1 MLKDP
6 IVAALAFAL
15 IAAAVPAQAQD
26 AAADYPN
33 KPVRIIVTVPPGGAV
48 DTVTRITA
56 EELRKKLGQPFIVEN
71 RGAGAGVV
79 AAEAVLGSPPDGYTL
94 MASQPA
100 PITVIKLLFNN
111 VNFDPSVFEPVVLMS
126 RIPNVLLV
134 KNDFPAKTAQEF
146 LAYVRQNPGK
156 VNFASQGVGTTTHLT
171 AELFI
176 TLTGT
181 KMVHVPYRGTAP
193 ALNDLVAGHVDITF
207 MEFSSA
213 IQLHNNGRARI
224 IALASTERLPAL
236 PEIPT
241 FAELGVANFTS
252 NTWNA
257 LSAPPKTPSAIIAK
271 LNSAANEGLQSE
283 EIRERFR
290 AMNLTPAG
298 GSPAAMGQFVRSETA
313 RWSEVITQAGV
324 KPQ

>member
-1 MLKDP
+1 MLKNP
-6 IVAALAFAL
+6 IAAGLAFVLLVAAP
-15 IAAAVPAQAQD
+15 AAAQD

-33 KPVRIIVTVPPGGAV
+33 KPVRIIVTV
-48 DTVTRITA
+48 
-56 EELRKKLGQPFIVEN
+56 
-71 RGAGAGVV
+71 
-79 AAEAVLGSPPDGYTL
+79 EAVLGSPPDGYTL

-171 AELFI
+171 AELFM

-193 ALNDLVAGHVDITF
+193 ALNDLVAGHVDMTF

-252 NTWNA
+252 DTWNA

>member
-252 NTWNA
+252 DTWNA

>member
-1 MLKDP
+1 MP
-6 IVAALAFAL
+6 AA
-15 IAAAVPAQAQD
+15 AQD

-48 DTVTRITA
+48 DTVTRMTA

-134 KNDFPAKTAQEF
+134 KNDFPANTAQEF

-171 AELFI
+171 AELFM
-176 TLTGT
+176 TLTST
-181 KMVHVPYRGTAP
+181 KMVHLPYRGTAP

-213 IQLHNNGRARI
+213 IQLHHNGRARI

-252 NTWNA
+252 DTWNA
-257 LSAPPKTPSAIIAK
+257 LSAPPKTPPADHRQAQQRRQRG
-271 LNSAANEGLQSE
+271 A
-283 EIRERFR
+283 EIRGDPGTFPSAESH
-290 AMNLTPAG
+290 AG
-298 GSPAAMGQFVRSETA
+298 RRQRRGDGTVCA
-313 RWSEVITQAGV
+313 
-324 KPQ
+324 